1 MKVKLKNV
9 RPNPFRDMKTYPCKQ
24 DKLKALSLSIKDTD
38 FWENIVARECKGGI
52 EIAYGHHRLEALKSI
67 YPLTKEFS
75 FIIRDL
81 DDTEMAKIMAAEN
94 MEEWGSDADVE
105 QETVRAIIKGYAD
118 GRIDLGNMKKDTP
131 KTAIRYAPRFS
142 IGDVQRP
149 APERPYTTEMLVK
162 FLGWNE
168 YRVKTALQ
176 SLALIE
182 SGKAK
187 AETFKGLS
195 AEQASVTNQLV
206 NRHSKTSQLK
216 AKLAR
221 DRGDD
226 SGAKILEKDA
236 KTKANNVASTLS
248 RGFRNGTISKRSA
261 GEAAFKAVHPT
272 GKSDDLPEINRKAK
286 SLANSMSKMLTD
298 GNQQGLALAEIIKF
312 SKHLDKESLES
323 LSLAL
328 SGLESRCAGL
338 RAALHKH
345 PAQKVRESVKMIGGR

>member
-9 RPNPFRDMKTYPCKQ
+9 RPNPFRDMETYPCKQ
-24 DKLKALSLSIKDTD
+24 DKLDALKRSIEDTE

-52 EIAYGHHRLEALKSI
+52 EIAYGHHRLTALQEVYS
-67 YPLTKEFS
+67 PNTEFN

-81 DDTEMAKIMAAEN
+81 SDTEMAKIMASEN

-105 QETVRAIIKGYAD
+105 QETVRAIIKGYAE
-118 GRIDLGNMKKDTP
+118 GRIDLGSLPAKTP
-131 KTAIRYAPRFS
+131 KNAIRYAPSFS
-142 IGDVQRP
+142 VGDVREAP
-149 APERPYTTEMLVK
+149 AEHPYTTEMLVK

-187 AETFKGLS
+187 AEAFKGLS
-195 AEQASVTNQLV
+195 AEQASVTNTLV
-206 NRHSKTSQLK
+206 NRHTKSAEVK

-221 DRGDD
+221 DRGDEKA
-226 SGAKILEKDA
+226 AKRFEKDA
-236 KTKANNVASTLS
+236 KNKAAKVVTTLS
-248 RGFRNGTISKRSA
+248 RGFRDGSISTRSA
-261 GEAAFKAVHPT
+261 GEAAFKAANPL
-272 GKSDDLPEINRKAK
+272 GKTDELPEINRKAA
-286 SLANSMSKMLTD
+286 SLANSMSKMLTED
-298 GNQQGLALAEIIKF
+298 SQQGLALAEIIKF
-312 SKHLDKESLES
+312 SKHLNEESLES

-338 RAALHKH
+338 RAALHKR
-345 PAQKVRESVKMIGGR
+345 PAQKVRESVKMIGGQ

>member
-1 MKVKLKNV
+1 MKVKLRNV
-9 RPNPFRDMKTYPCKQ
+9 RPNPFRDMETYPCKQ
-24 DKLKALSLSIKDTD
+24 DKLEALSLSIKDTD

-52 EIAYGHHRLEALKSI
+52 EIAYGHHRLKALESI
-67 YPLTKEFS
+67 YPDTKEFN

-118 GRIDLGNMKKDTP
+118 GRIDLGQFPAKTP
-131 KTAIRYAPRFS
+131 KHAIRYAPSFI
-142 IGDVQRP
+142 IGNVQRP
-149 APERPYTTEMLVK
+149 APEHPYTTEMLVK

-195 AEQASVTNQLV
+195 AEQASVTNSLV
-206 NRHSKTSQLK
+206 NRHSKPSQIK

-221 DRGDD
+221 DRGDEA
-226 SGAKILEKDA
+226 GAKTLEKEA

-261 GEAAFKAVHPT
+261 GEAAFKATHPT
-272 GKSDDLPEINRKAK
+272 GKGGDLPEINRKAK

-298 GNQQGLALAEIIKF
+298 DSQQGLALAEIIKF
-312 SKHLDKESLES
+312 SKHLDEESLES

-338 RAALHKH
+338 RADLHKR
-345 PAQKVRESVKMIGGR
+345 PAQKVRESVKMIGGQ